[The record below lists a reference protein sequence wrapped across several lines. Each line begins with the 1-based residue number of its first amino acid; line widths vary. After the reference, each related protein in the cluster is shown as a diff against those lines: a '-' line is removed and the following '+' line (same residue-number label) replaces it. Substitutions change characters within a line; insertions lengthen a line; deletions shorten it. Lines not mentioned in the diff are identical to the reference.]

1 LRENGRPLPRVRT
14 ARVRRRW
21 NQNQVWIDTREDGER
36 LKIDAA
42 PGADREAARKMDDLF
57 ER

>member
-1 LRENGRPLPRVRT
+1 
-14 ARVRRRW
+14 VRRRW

-36 LKIDAA
+36 LEIDAA